1 MEPSA
6 ATSSGALPGA
16 LPLHATERRL
26 LGVLIEKGLTTPEY
40 YPMTVSALVAGC
52 NQKNNRDPLTHFD
65 EAQVEDGLKTLE
77 EKGLVLSVLPESGRV
92 VRWRQ
97 ELVRKLELT
106 VSELAVLG
114 ELFLRGAQ
122 SEGDLR
128 GRASR
133 MRPIETL
140 EALRELLEKLRRR
153 SPAMVLRLSPEGAAR
168 GVRWTHGFA
177 AAEQLAKWQA
187 EEASG
192 AALGSTS
199 GGGSIEGGGGSG
211 VPGRSAPASSGSA
224 SAGDPTVA
232 ALAERLA
239 ALEERVRRLE
249 TQRP

>member
-16 LPLHATERRL
+16 LPLNATERRL

-65 EAQVEDGLKTLE
+65 EAQVESGLKALE

-153 SPAMVLRLSPEGAAR
+153 APAMVVRLSPEAAAR

-192 AALGSTS
+192 AAMGSAS
-199 GGGSIEGGGGSG
+199 GGATVASSSG
-211 VPGRSAPASSGSA
+211 AASSGSA

-232 ALAERLA
+232 ALVERLA
-239 ALEERVRRLE
+239 ALEERVQRLE
-249 TQRP
+249 AQRLL